1 MEKNN
6 VFDDV
11 ESARMNE
18 FAWGMADLNKL
29 LQSKISLGDWI
40 GDLSKRIFEPTTHW
54 IMNIQWYKS
63 KQIVT
68 KFSFSVKSDDPSCNV
83 QCGKTQQLYPNN
95 VAIFKVC

>member
-54 IMNIQWYKS
+54 IMNIQWHKS
-63 KQIVT
+63 KHH
-68 KFSFSVKSDDPSCNV
+68 FHDPSCKV
-83 QCGKTQQLYPNN
+83 QCGTKTLTMLQCQHL
-95 VAIFKVC
+95 

>member
-1 MEKNN
+1 MLEVDKNHISTTSEISDLKSHKWKKNN

-54 IMNIQWYKS
+54 IMNIQ
-63 KQIVT
+63 
-68 KFSFSVKSDDPSCNV
+68 
-83 QCGKTQQLYPNN
+83 
-95 VAIFKVC
+95 